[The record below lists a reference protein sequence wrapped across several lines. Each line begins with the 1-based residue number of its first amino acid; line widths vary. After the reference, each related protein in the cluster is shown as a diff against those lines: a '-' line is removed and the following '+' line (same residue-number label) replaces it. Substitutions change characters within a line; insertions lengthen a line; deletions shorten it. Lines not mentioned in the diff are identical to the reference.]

1 MATGFTNG
9 ESWTAKQTPASFYG
23 VKSATE
29 QIISR
34 LGINLAKVS
43 QETFSNSIYSEGL
56 RLIYANKPIAT
67 IGIVAK
73 KIRKEFDIKADVYF
87 AEIEWTALMKAIR
100 NHKVTFTDIAKYP
113 EVRRDLS
120 LLIDKGVTFDAIK
133 KVVMKAEKRLIK
145 RVSLFDVYE
154 GDKIADGKKSYAI
167 SIILQDE
174 EKTLN
179 DKQIDHIMEQ
189 IMKSLD
195 TEIGAKIR

>member
-1 MATGFTNG
+1 M
-9 ESWTAKQTPASFYG
+9 
-23 VKSATE
+23 
-29 QIISR
+29 
-34 LGINLAKVS
+34 
-43 QETFSNSIYSEGL
+43 
-56 RLIYANKPIAT
+56 
-67 IGIVAK
+67 
-73 KIRKEFDIKADVYF
+73 
-87 AEIEWTALMKAIR
+87 
-100 NHKVTFTDIAKYP
+100 
-113 EVRRDLS
+113 RRDLS